1 MKYTKNLYKK
11 DGANK
16 PRIFYLLFIIF
27 LNYQKYLIYFEHIFH
42 KLIFI
47 CNLLHF

>member
-16 PRIFYLLFIIF
+16 PRIFYLLFII
-27 LNYQKYLIYFEHIFH
+27 YYFFKLSEIFD
-42 KLIFI
+42 IF
-47 CNLLHF
+47 